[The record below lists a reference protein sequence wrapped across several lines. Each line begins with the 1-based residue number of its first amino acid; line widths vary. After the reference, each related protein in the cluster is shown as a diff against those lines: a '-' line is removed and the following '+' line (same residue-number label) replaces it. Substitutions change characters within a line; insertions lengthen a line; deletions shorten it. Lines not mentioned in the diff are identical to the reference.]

1 MEVSS
6 ELDEEVVHLTRVSGI
21 TVRVHEGEPG
31 KRVFP
36 EGGEDLVATFGVE
49 NVSVDVFVGG
59 DTRHCWVTS
68 VRWNLTSGRSE
79 KVEHHISEEKTH
91 KPEP

>member
-1 MEVSS
+1 METTKEEEKRRFLPHDIDMEVSS

-68 VRWNLTSGRSE
+68 VR
-79 KVEHHISEEKTH
+79 
-91 KPEP
+91 